1 MFVCMY
7 VCILCT
13 VHIHVQNQFYH
24 ERHSMRQFYHI
35 RCGRCRQVNAS
46 KGRRMRSQSKTWHA
60 AIHNACHHTRT
71 PPLKQGL
78 GGWED
83 LRGEVRPIHVSHEP
97 RSKNTYHERHS
108 MRQFYHIRCGRCRQV
123 NASKGRRMRSQS
135 KTWHAAIHNACH
147 HTRTPPMFQQ
157 ANMEN
162 WQNAEETLRSQIAA
176 VKKIINT
183 TRRINKSIGSNITK
197 PFRVR
202 LSEMGPEL
210 F

>member
-1 MFVCMY
+1 MHQKAGECA
-7 VCILCT
+7 
-13 VHIHVQNQFYH
+13 
-24 ERHSMRQFYHI
+24 
-35 RCGRCRQVNAS
+35 AS
-46 KGRRMRSQSKTWHA
+46 QKRGMLPFTTPA
-60 AIHNACHHTRT
+60 TTPAP

-176 VKKIINT
+176 VKKNHQY
-183 TRRINKSIGSNITK
+183 NKKNQQEHWQQHHKT
-197 PFRVR
+197 V
-202 LSEMGPEL
+202 
-210 F
+210 